1 MKRCLSTVS
10 SPSSMVLNG
19 TCSFLYCTLFL
30 TLEFKQVFVFVV
42 VFVSFLI
49 TAGKSLMKKQ
59 QQIN

>member
-19 TCSFLYCTLFL
+19 TCSFLYTLFL
-30 TLEFKQVFVFVV
+30 TLEFQQVFVFVF